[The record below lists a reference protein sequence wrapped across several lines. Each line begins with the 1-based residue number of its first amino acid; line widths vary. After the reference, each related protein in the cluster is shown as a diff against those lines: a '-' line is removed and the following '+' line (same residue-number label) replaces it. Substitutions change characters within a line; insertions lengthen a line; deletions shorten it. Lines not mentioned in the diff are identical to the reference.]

1 MDDSP
6 HRLDPRIARSET
18 AIRNALLEQLRSG
31 RNFTSL
37 TVSEIAE
44 HANVTRKTFYARVG
58 SLDQLV
64 ERMVL
69 DLFKEIS
76 SQIDDRMLIMPV
88 VGNTL
93 SIMVLGQ
100 CEEHK
105 AVLAPLV
112 RRCSASL
119 FMEPLSEVLAHM
131 LARVT
136 EVNQTPKLEPVEQ
149 AYLVAA
155 IALQI
160 LSIRYWSRG
169 YRRLCRPA
177 ALNQRHRLKVDLA
190 SAIAVPD
197 HSLRKLVY
205 NTYPPPNHTH
215 EAHEQAQRRSLGP

>member
-1 MDDSP
+1 MMQNHLLDDSAN
-6 HRLDPRIARSET
+6 RLDPRIARSET
-18 AIRNALLEQLRSG
+18 AIRTALLEQLTSG

-58 SLDQLV
+58 SLEQLV

-112 RRCSASL
+112 RGCSASL

-136 EVNQTPKLEPVEQ
+136 EVNQAPKLEPVEQ
-149 AYLVAA
+149 AYLVAT
-155 IALQI
+155 IASVI
-160 LSIRYWSRG
+160 HGVLSVWVKRG
-169 YRRLCRPA
+169 FCEAPDRIANFVDTLLVDGLEKIMQAGGSKPA
-177 ALNQRHRLKVDLA
+177 
-190 SAIAVPD
+190 SSP
-197 HSLRKLVY
+197 
-205 NTYPPPNHTH
+205 
-215 EAHEQAQRRSLGP
+215 

>member
-1 MDDSP
+1 MMQNHLLDDSAN
-6 HRLDPRIARSET
+6 RLDPRIARSET
-18 AIRNALLEQLRSG
+18 AIRTALLEQLTSG

-58 SLDQLV
+58 SLEQLV

-112 RRCSASL
+112 RGCSASL

-136 EVNQTPKLEPVEQ
+136 EVNQAPKLEPVEQ
-149 AYLVAA
+149 AYLVAT
-155 IALQI
+155 IASVI
-160 LSIRYWSRG
+160 HGVLSVWVKRG
-169 YRRLCRPA
+169 FCESPDRIANFVDTLLVDGLEKIMQAGGSKPA
-177 ALNQRHRLKVDLA
+177 
-190 SAIAVPD
+190 SSP
-197 HSLRKLVY
+197 
-205 NTYPPPNHTH
+205 
-215 EAHEQAQRRSLGP
+215 

>member
-1 MDDSP
+1 MTQNRLLDDSSN
-6 HRLDPRIARSET
+6 RLDPRIARSEA

-44 HANVTRKTFYARVG
+44 HADVTRKTFYARVG
-58 SLDQLV
+58 SLEQLV

-76 SQIDDRMLIMPV
+76 LQINDRMLIMPV

-93 SIMVLGQ
+93 SIMVLNQ

-119 FMEPLSEVLAHM
+119 FMEPLSEVLGDM

-136 EVNQTPKLEPVEQ
+136 DVNQTPKLEPVEQ
-149 AYLVAA
+149 AYLVAT
-155 IALQI
+155 IASVIHGVLYKGI
-160 LSIRYWSRG
+160 EY
-169 YRRLCRPA
+169 
-177 ALNQRHRLKVDLA
+177 
-190 SAIAVPD
+190 
-197 HSLRKLVY
+197 LV
-205 NTYPPPNHTH
+205 HD
-215 EAHEQAQRRSLGP
+215 

>member
-1 MDDSP
+1 MMQNRLLDDSP
-6 HRLDPRIARSET
+6 NRLDPRIARSET

-31 RNFTSL
+31 RNFNSL

-155 IALQI
+155 IASVIHGVLSVWVKRGFCGPPDRIANFVDTLLVEGLQKI
-160 LSIRYWSRG
+160 MQAGGSK
-169 YRRLCRPA
+169 PA
-177 ALNQRHRLKVDLA
+177 
-190 SAIAVPD
+190 S
-197 HSLRKLVY
+197 S
-205 NTYPPPNHTH
+205 T
-215 EAHEQAQRRSLGP
+215 

>member
-1 MDDSP
+1 MTQNRLLDDSSN
-6 HRLDPRIARSET
+6 RLDPRIARSEA

-44 HANVTRKTFYARVG
+44 HADVTRKTFYARVG
-58 SLDQLV
+58 SLEQLV

-76 SQIDDRMLIMPV
+76 LQINDPMLIMPV

-93 SIMVLGQ
+93 SIMVLNQ

-119 FMEPLSEVLAHM
+119 FMEPLSEVLGHM

-136 EVNQTPKLEPVEQ
+136 DVNQTPKLEPVEQ
-149 AYLVAA
+149 AYLVAT
-155 IALQI
+155 IASVIHGVLSVWVKRGFCDAPDRIANFADTLLVEGLQKI
-160 LSIRYWSRG
+160 MQAGGSQS
-169 YRRLCRPA
+169 
-177 ALNQRHRLKVDLA
+177 A
-190 SAIAVPD
+190 S
-197 HSLRKLVY
+197 S
-205 NTYPPPNHTH
+205 T
-215 EAHEQAQRRSLGP
+215 

>member
-1 MDDSP
+1 MQNRLLDDSP
-6 HRLDPRIARSET
+6 NRLDPRIARSET

-44 HANVTRKTFYARVG
+44 HANVTRKTFYTRVG

-76 SQIDDRMLIMPV
+76 SKIDDRMLIMPV

-100 CEEHK
+100 CQEHK

-112 RRCSASL
+112 RGCSASL
-119 FMEPLSEVLAHM
+119 FMDPLSEVLAHM

-136 EVNQTPKLEPVEQ
+136 EVNQTPKLQPVEQ

-155 IALQI
+155 IASVIHGVLSVWVKRGFCDPPDRIANFVDTLLVEGLQKI
-160 LSIRYWSRG
+160 VQAGGSK
-169 YRRLCRPA
+169 PA
-177 ALNQRHRLKVDLA
+177 
-190 SAIAVPD
+190 
-197 HSLRKLVY
+197 SL
-205 NTYPPPNHTH
+205 T
-215 EAHEQAQRRSLGP
+215 

>member
-1 MDDSP
+1 MKNHLMDDSP

-31 RNFTSL
+31 RNFNSL

-136 EVNQTPKLEPVEQ
+136 EVNQTPKLQPVEQ

-155 IALQI
+155 IASVIHGVLSVWVKRGFCDPPDRIANFVDTLLVEGLQKI
-160 LSIRYWSRG
+160 MQAGGSK
-169 YRRLCRPA
+169 PA
-177 ALNQRHRLKVDLA
+177 
-190 SAIAVPD
+190 S
-197 HSLRKLVY
+197 S
-205 NTYPPPNHTH
+205 T
-215 EAHEQAQRRSLGP
+215 